1 MVQCMQHDVLSVA
14 ITAAVWESLFQ
25 ARTYVVMYDRTI
37 GLVTGCCRVEHGEL
51 SKSQYKAGYVHN
63 TGNSHL
69 HSACSQ
75 FTIVSLSLLCM
86 LYPLPS
92 FRLSL
97 KIHVIAALKLQNF
110 FFLLFLNIITLLLYY
125 WVSIEE
131 NKTW

>member
-1 MVQCMQHDVLSVA
+1 MHAAWCIVCGYHCSCLRIIISSQNLCSDVWWA
-14 ITAAVWESLFQ
+14 
-25 ARTYVVMYDRTI
+25 I
-37 GLVTGCCRVEHGEL
+37 GLVTGCCRVEHGDDLEL
-51 SKSQYKAGYVHN
+51 SKSQYKAGHVHN